1 MESFKDLK
9 VWQEAHKLVLEIYRI
24 TKKFPDEERFRLTDQ
39 ICRSAS
45 SIPANIVE
53 GQSRQTT
60 KEYLQFLYTAR
71 GSVAETK
78 YHLLLAKDLEYLK
91 NSDYSEIIMGYDN
104 VGKMLNGLISS
115 LKRE

>member
-1 MESFKDLK
+1 MESFQELK
-9 VWQEAHKLVLEIYRI
+9 VWQEAHKLVLKIYKI
-24 TKKFPDEERFRLTDQ
+24 TKEFPEEERYRLTDQ
-39 ICRSAS
+39 LCRSAAS
-45 SIPANIVE
+45 TPANIVE

-78 YHLLLAKDLEYLK
+78 YHLLLAKDLEYLED
-91 NSDYSEIIMGYDN
+91 SDYSEIIMGYDN
-104 VGKMLNGLISS
+104 VGKMLNGLIAS